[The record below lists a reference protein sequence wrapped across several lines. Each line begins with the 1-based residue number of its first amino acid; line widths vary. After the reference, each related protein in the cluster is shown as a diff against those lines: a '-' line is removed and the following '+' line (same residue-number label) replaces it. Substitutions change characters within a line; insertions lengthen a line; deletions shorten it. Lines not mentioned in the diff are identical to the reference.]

1 MLECS
6 RGRWN
11 VRLGLFVECAK
22 LVMEDTES
30 LLARFSEFTGLE
42 GVTGFV
48 DISDKLLDMD
58 VDDGKVDSW

>member
-1 MLECS
+1 
-6 RGRWN
+6 
-11 VRLGLFVECAK
+11 
-22 LVMEDTES
+22 
-30 LLARFSEFTGLE
+30 LARFSEFTGLE